1 MLFEVVIWDGAP
13 TNDGP
18 ALPPDEHFLKTQLA
32 VRH

>member
-1 MLFEVVIWDGAP
+1 MLLKLYLGWGP
-13 TNDGP
+13 NDGP